1 MHTSSKLHICKHN
14 PLTRKMCHHL
24 KSKNELNCQTVC
36 HSKPQS
42 FFNTIIIMI
51 VTNKARLVRLE
62 KVTFSMAILM
72 ETNMTANMAK
82 HVYVQVH
89 K

>member
-1 MHTSSKLHICKHN
+1 
-14 PLTRKMCHHL
+14 
-24 KSKNELNCQTVC
+24 
-36 HSKPQS
+36 
-42 FFNTIIIMI
+42 MI